1 MFLGLLN
8 ILWFVSLL
16 SGVLHAEVG
25 IPTEDLPNESMK
37 PSNSW
42 ENINF
47 QRRLEIANTYT
58 SETFNI
64 VAVNIASEPV
74 NQYFIP
80 IPEDV
85 FSTISMFNA
94 GLKGRTTLLSTLV
107 MPFAFETPQG
117 DKVYYA
123 IVEFPES
130 IQPGEEIE
138 LIARLFYTKTGVP
151 YPKQISM
158 GDEQQLTVFTNR
170 YPLSPYH
177 SREAAFYVIGDQQME
192 ELNPPEDDTLKGEAS
207 EVQGGWKQLLFGPW
221 ADVQPWTVSPVTV
234 IYPHNLPIVDV
245 KTLKRDIW
253 VSHWASTLQVEEYYE
268 LMNNAAQLKD
278 GFKRLDYYQQMQKN
292 FFRGGPYIGT
302 LSIPLPENS
311 TDHYF
316 TDKVGMVSTFRYGD
330 NRLVLKP
337 RFPIFGGW
345 HYNFTIGWTLPLRQY
360 LHSTEPSK
368 SALDPEISADAD
380 TYILA
385 VPMLDGPVDTIY
397 DKAEISFIL
406 PEGIHL
412 LDVSAPLQHV
422 NASITP
428 KFSYFDLQDGHVKV
442 TFEFKNLISELGKGE
457 IILKYQYSKTAFYR
471 KPLSIAAYAFIALM
485 GLFVFKSI
493 NLSV

>member
-1 MFLGLLN
+1 
-8 ILWFVSLL
+8 
-16 SGVLHAEVG
+16 
-25 IPTEDLPNESMK
+25 
-37 PSNSW
+37 
-42 ENINF
+42 
-47 QRRLEIANTYT
+47 
-58 SETFNI
+58 
-64 VAVNIASEPV
+64 
-74 NQYFIP
+74 
-80 IPEDV
+80 
-85 FSTISMFNA
+85 
-94 GLKGRTTLLSTLV
+94 
-107 MPFAFETPQG
+107 
-117 DKVYYA
+117 
-123 IVEFPES
+123 
-130 IQPGEEIE
+130 
-138 LIARLFYTKTGVP
+138 
-151 YPKQISM
+151 
-158 GDEQQLTVFTNR
+158 
-170 YPLSPYH
+170 
-177 SREAAFYVIGDQQME
+177 
-192 ELNPPEDDTLKGEAS
+192 
-207 EVQGGWKQLLFGPW
+207 
-221 ADVQPWTVSPVTV
+221 
-234 IYPHNLPIVDV
+234 
-245 KTLKRDIW
+245 
-253 VSHWASTLQVEEYYE
+253 
-268 LMNNAAQLKD
+268 
-278 GFKRLDYYQQMQKN
+278 MQKN

-316 TDKVGMVSTFRYGD
+316 TDKVGMVSTFRYSD

-337 RFPIFGGW
+337 RFPILVDGI
-345 HYNFTIGWTLPLRQY
+345 TILPSVRTLPLRQY
-360 LHSTEPSK
+360 LHSTEPAK